1 LNVTFSPSA
10 LQSYSGTLTITDNA
24 TGSPQVIGLAGNG
37 VVPVSVTPKFLHFN
51 NQLVIL
57 QALRNRS

>member
-1 LNVTFSPSA
+1 
-10 LQSYSGTLTITDNA
+10 
-24 TGSPQVIGLAGNG
+24 LAGNG